1 MDVKTL
7 REIYRKERMSP
18 YLQDVGKDF
27 YTQIESYIKEIY
39 SKYEEH
45 SKKGEI
51 SKLTVLLGEFENI
64 KATINDIY
72 EIRERKIVSNALYYV
87 KSGEEIGVENLTSEE
102 EAMLKKITGI
112 IREQRSS
119 VLDNIIS
126 EKAAVEM
133 RMPETKEKQLTL
145 KEKMITIRILKD
157 LPPIVG
163 VDGKVYGAF
172 KEEDVVTLP
181 EPNGLVFINQGVA
194 EQVNIVTSDPF
205 YKIYKKKAT
214 NLTAWKR

>member
-7 REIYRKERMSP
+7 MEIYRKERMSP
-18 YLQDVGKDF
+18 YPQDVGKDF
-27 YTQIESYIKEIY
+27 YRQVESYINEIY

-64 KATINDIY
+64 KAIISDIY
-72 EIRERKIVSNALYYV
+72 EIRERKIVLNSLYCV
-87 KSGEEIGVENLTSEE
+87 KSGEEVAVENLTGEE
-102 EAMLKKITGI
+102 EAMLKKIVGLLK
-112 IREQRSS
+112 EQRSS
-119 VLDNIIS
+119 VLQKIIS
-126 EKAAVEM
+126 EKAAAEM
-133 RMPETKEKQLTL
+133 RLPETKGKQATL
-145 KEKMITIRILKD
+145 KEKMITIRMLKD

-163 VDGKVYGAF
+163 VDGRVYGAF

-194 EQVNIVTSDPF
+194 EQIKLEMQ
-205 YKIYKKKAT
+205 KI
-214 NLTAWKR
+214 

>member
-27 YTQIESYIKEIY
+27 YKQIESYIKEIY

-45 SKKGEI
+45 SKKEEI
-51 SKLTVLLGEFENI
+51 SKLAVLLGEFENI
-64 KATINDIY
+64 KATINDVY

-87 KSGEEIGVENLTSEE
+87 KSGEEVGVENLTSEE
-102 EAMLKKITGI
+102 EAMLKKIAGI
-112 IREQRSS
+112 LREQRSS

-126 EKAAVEM
+126 EKAAAEM

-157 LPPIVG
+157 LPQIVG

-194 EQVNIVTSDPF
+194 EQVNI
-205 YKIYKKKAT
+205 A
-214 NLTAWKR
+214 